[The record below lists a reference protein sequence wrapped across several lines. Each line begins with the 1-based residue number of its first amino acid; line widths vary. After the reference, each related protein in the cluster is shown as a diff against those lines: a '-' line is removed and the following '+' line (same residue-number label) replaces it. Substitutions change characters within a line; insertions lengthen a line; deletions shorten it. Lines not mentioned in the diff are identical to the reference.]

1 MPAGAHVLYYGV
13 RRFVQERTKL
23 RNHHLAKTARRS
35 TWKTKDLFFSSSIN
49 GGNMLAGVSVG
60 RHLALAPAVPSAEQ
74 KGVLCLRRR
83 ALRARSPCLAP
94 TAGSLPGGIHVA
106 RGTGMMEPRRDI
118 AREEGIHRHSTHAR
132 LKKRE
137 CVTRRTT
144 ASSVPHSFQIRS
156 RPYPLEQ

>member
-1 MPAGAHVLYYGV
+1 MGHDWSYRRRATVTAGRSVGVMPAGAHVLYYGV

-106 RGTGMMEPRRDI
+106 RGTGMMERR
-118 AREEGIHRHSTHAR
+118 AVRLPVKKVYTVRTHD
-132 LKKRE
+132 
-137 CVTRRTT
+137 
-144 ASSVPHSFQIRS
+144 
-156 RPYPLEQ
+156 